1 MKKTL
6 LTMAAALALVGCSK
20 SELVETPIQEQN
32 AIAFGTYLGDNAQTR
47 ASVVTTETLGVDGF
61 GVNAYYTGQN
71 NYAAGAELNFMQN
84 TKVTYNKDNQ
94 KWEYSPVK
102 YWPNNSGDKVSFFAY
117 GPYAKNAGDNN
128 ITQNGTSLGFV
139 VPAEVKNQVDLIYN
153 TNYNGTIDQ
162 TKPSVE
168 ELIHFQFGHALSRI
182 SLTVEAAVDEVT
194 NGNNLLDGNTRINV
208 KKVALVSNTD
218 TDPLKPTGPFYTNGT
233 LSLLNP
239 GTADDG
245 TPNSPWSNLTG
256 SQGFVFNATDHF
268 YHTVKDVGAENM
280 TDDKIDV
287 VQLTRFNASEP
298 QRLLND
304 DSYLMVIPQ
313 EDAEFKIYIEYDV
326 ISGGYENNGT
336 GTYDESAITNKIT
349 SSEALK
355 VTFEQGKAY
364 NFNLVLGMTS
374 VKVDAEVAEWGD
386 EIDGGEVWLPGDEDD
401 VDELTA
407 TSLVYNANHE
417 IVINSAKNLAEV
429 RDLINNRE
437 IYKVN
442 YQETDDTGN
451 YYKVYKVNV
460 KGEPDEE
467 YKSFHEAYLMQVDDI
482 DLGAYD
488 NWVPI
493 GSSYETSFNG
503 HYKVDT
509 NGDHHF
515 SISNLKITSASVY
528 AGLFGYTTGNI
539 ENVKM
544 ESVNIGTEDAPLDAD
559 YAAAIAGHA
568 SGTLTSCSVT
578 SGQIYGKQ
586 VAGLVAAGNNAFFT
600 DCSNTATVVSGS
612 GDAAGIY
619 AGDGGLIESCVNTCA
634 VTSTGGKAAGITICT
649 PEITDAKN
657 SGNISGYEY
666 AGGIAAYQNNNGSK
680 IVASYNTANVTC
692 SNGYAGGIVGY
703 TYGESFEAC
712 YNTAN
717 TISGKF
723 AGGII
728 GYWCIKGNETPLDAK
743 LTSCY
748 STTANI
754 TATTDGKAGALC
766 GEVNVETTEG
776 RNSVTY
782 TTCYYSDFM
791 GSAIG
796 NNENA
801 EGITFIDDSEG
812 KTWTEATTAMN
823 NNISDWLYSSADG
836 AAPTLSAAE

>member
-84 TKVTYNKDNQ
+84 TKVTYNKGNQ

-117 GPYAKNAGDNN
+117 GPYAKNTGDNN

-182 SLTVEAAVDEVT
+182 SLTVEAAVDEVA

-208 KKVALVSNTD
+208 KKVALISD
-218 TDPLKPTGPFYTNGT
+218 TYDAAATSQAGPFYTDGT
-233 LSLLNP
+233 LSLLNS

-268 YHTVKDVGAENM
+268 YHTVKDVDAENM

-374 VKVDAEVAEWGD
+374 VKVDAAVTEWGD
-386 EIDGGEVWLPGDEDD
+386 EIDGSEVWLPENSDGTEYIETGTPNSDGMYGSGTQEDPFRIS
-401 VDELTA
+401 TA
-407 TSLVYNANHE
+407 EHLSTFNTLVSEKRTYTDAQGATQNYNAAYYMQMCDIDVSPMYN
-417 IVINSAKNLAEV
+417 
-429 RDLINNRE
+429 
-437 IYKVN
+437 
-442 YQETDDTGN
+442 ETDGGWNAIDFYGQYDGQNHNIKKLYIKSDNGYLGFIGN
-451 YYKVYKVNV
+451 LYQ
-460 KGEPDEE
+460 G
-467 YKSFHEAYLMQVDDI
+467 
-482 DLGAYD
+482 G
-488 NWVPI
+488 
-493 GSSYETSFNG
+493 
-503 HYKVDT
+503 
-509 NGDHHF
+509 
-515 SISNLKITSASVY
+515 SISNLNFSDCHIENSKTGTSCQNGACIVASVKQGATVSNCTVSSSTLLRLDGAIASINYGSITGCINY
-528 AGLFGYTTGNI
+528 ADLTDCASSIVDSNYGIVEKCHNYGHMTMSDENGKYMGGLVYWNSGVIIECSNEGDLANNSTFGY
-539 ENVKM
+539 
-544 ESVNIGTEDAPLDAD
+544 
-559 YAAAIAGHA
+559 
-568 SGTLTSCSVT
+568 
-578 SGQIYGKQ
+578 
-586 VAGLVAAGNNAFFT
+586 F
-600 DCSNTATVVSGS
+600 
-612 GDAAGIY
+612 
-619 AGDGGLIESCVNTCA
+619 
-634 VTSTGGKAAGITICT
+634 
-649 PEITDAKN
+649 
-657 SGNISGYEY
+657 
-666 AGGIAAYQNNNGSK
+666 GGIANTNNGTL
-680 IVASYNTANVTC
+680 I
-692 SNGYAGGIVGY
+692 
-703 TYGESFEAC
+703 AC
-712 YNTAN
+712 YNKGSWTLDTYEGGICGDNRGYIIGCYNLTPFSANGTYPGGVVGFNNEEGQVIGCYSKSGNSKIGGLVGLNSGKVLNSYFEISEYVTQGVIRNTGSDYQEENVFGVGSDSVFKWNINGEESTSNAMYTMNKAIEEISESVMEADGWHYEVNTDEATKETTPLVVKYTAPTAN
-717 TISGKF
+717 
-723 AGGII
+723 
-728 GYWCIKGNETPLDAK
+728 
-743 LTSCY
+743 
-748 STTANI
+748 
-754 TATTDGKAGALC
+754 DG
-766 GEVNVETTEG
+766 E
-776 RNSVTY
+776 
-782 TTCYYSDFM
+782 
-791 GSAIG
+791 
-796 NNENA
+796 
-801 EGITFIDDSEG
+801 
-812 KTWTEATTAMN
+812 
-823 NNISDWLYSSADG
+823 
-836 AAPTLSAAE
+836 